1 MICLIMFAMLLFWRR
16 FKNCDGKQRL
26 KTLHHTVPANI
37 FIQYLHSSIQ
47 TPKRKTIKKTLSRTK
62 INVQVNQESH
72 TNKIGNR
79 QDIYISI
86 RASSF
91 WQSSPRN
98 CCLLMFAY
106 PILPVTCPDIGCLSK
121 YDKQHQNSNK
131 IRKHRK
137 LILNPCFPNFIST
150 PQTPTSDALSKE
162 PVPAAYKTSQG
173 TKQNSSRSSRS
184 NNPHKK
190 QTTTTTTTT
199 TTKEEGRKLR
209 RKDEGQRTNVEGRG
223 RTHIPGDQLCMF
235 TVFGLPAIVLGGLDN
250 WLLKKSM
257 CICIDAIS

>member
-1 MICLIMFAMLLFWRR
+1 MFTAAKLQRLRSCGFRRNFWISEIKECATWIHMICLIMFAMLLFWRR

-79 QDIYISI
+79 QNIYISI

-137 LILNPCFPNFIST
+137 LILNPCFPNFISVRY
-150 PQTPTSDALSKE
+150 QD
-162 PVPAAYKTSQG
+162 
-173 TKQNSSRSSRS
+173 
-184 NNPHKK
+184 
-190 QTTTTTTTT
+190 TTDTNQ
-199 TTKEEGRKLR
+199 R
-209 RKDEGQRTNVEGRG
+209 RTVQRTGSSCLQN
-223 RTHIPGDQLCMF
+223 F
-235 TVFGLPAIVLGGLDN
+235 TRN
-250 WLLKKSM
+250 ETK
-257 CICIDAIS
+257 

>member
-137 LILNPCFPNFIST
+137 RILNPAFQILSLYGTKT

-184 NNPHKK
+184 NNTHKK
-190 QTTTTTTTT
+190 KRRQ
-199 TTKEEGRKLR
+199 RRRRQRRR
-209 RKDEGQRTNVEGRG
+209 RKDEN
-223 RTHIPGDQLCMF
+223 
-235 TVFGLPAIVLGGLDN
+235 
-250 WLLKKSM
+250 
-257 CICIDAIS
+257 